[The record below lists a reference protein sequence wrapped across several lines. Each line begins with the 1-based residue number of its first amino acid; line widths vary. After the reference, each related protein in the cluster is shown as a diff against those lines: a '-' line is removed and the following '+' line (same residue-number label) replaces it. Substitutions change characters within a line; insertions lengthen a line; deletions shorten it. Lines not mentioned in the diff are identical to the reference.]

1 MQDRFPGFDS
11 RNIRTFVLGILFFA
25 VIAGGFY
32 GYKSR
37 AQQPTVTLSVTDSKF
52 IIEAASSALQA
63 NQKLENILEIVC
75 KQNNL
80 DRSKVE
86 VKPNPKDNSLIDLVP
101 KEEKK

>member
-1 MQDRFPGFDS
+1 MQSSFGFENS
-11 RNIRTFVLGILFFA
+11 GIRKIVLVLMILA
-25 VIAGGFY
+25 AIAGGVY

-37 AQQPTVTLSVTDSKF
+37 AEQPTVTLSATDSKF
-52 IIEAASSALQA
+52 IIEAASVALQA
-63 NQKLENILEIVC
+63 NQKLENVLEIVC

-80 DRSKVE
+80 DRSKVD